1 MDRQSFHTSLLGGF
15 RKKDVVAYLA
25 EERQRQRQ
33 ELEELQEKLAALE
46 HSAADTES
54 QDRAGRQQAE
64 ELQAQLEALQEE
76 NRQQAEELETLRA
89 AADRSRTVRDME
101 LETLRARIRTLEAG
115 QNTPRELQQSRQ
127 ALEEQQQ
134 RADRLEEEQRQRADR
149 LEEELRQRADR
160 LEEELRQLQNAKV
173 VGADREE
180 QLRVLCRR
188 LERSLE
194 LLDRAMDGPHHMV
207 CYPVTEED
215 KTLLRQSGVILGSVP
230 QETPAQ
236 PEEPQPAQPDKKPPE
251 EPGDATV
258 SRLMEK
264 VRGWRK

>member
-64 ELQAQLEALQEE
+64 ELQTQLEALQEE
-76 NRQQAEELETLRA
+76 NRQQAQELETLRA

-127 ALEEQQQ
+127 ALEEQ
-134 RADRLEEEQRQRADR
+134 
-149 LEEELRQRADR
+149 RQRADR

-236 PEEPQPAQPDKKPPE
+236 PEEPQPAEPDKKPPE

>member
-54 QDRAGRQQAE
+54 QDRAGRQQTE
-64 ELQAQLEALQEE
+64 ELQAQLEALREE

-115 QNTPRELQQSRQ
+115 QNTPRELQQSRL
-127 ALEEQQQ
+127 ALEEQ
-134 RADRLEEEQRQRADR
+134 
-149 LEEELRQRADR
+149 RQRADR

-236 PEEPQPAQPDKKPPE
+236 PEEPQPAEPDKKPPE

>member
-33 ELEELQEKLAALE
+33 ELEELQDKLTAMERAAAE
-46 HSAADTES
+46 TET
-54 QDRAGRQQAE
+54 QDQTSRQQAE

-127 ALEEQQQ
+127 ALEEQ
-134 RADRLEEEQRQRADR
+134 RQRADR
-149 LEEELRQRADR
+149 LEEELC
-160 LEEELRQLQNAKV
+160 QLQNAKV

-236 PEEPQPAQPDKKPPE
+236 PAEPQPAQPDKKPPE

>member
-76 NRQQAEELETLRA
+76 NRQQAQELETLRA

-115 QNTPRELQQSRQ
+115 QNTPRELQQSRL
-127 ALEEQQQ
+127 ALEEQ
-134 RADRLEEEQRQRADR
+134 
-149 LEEELRQRADR
+149 RQRADR

-180 QLRVLCRR
+180 QLRILCRR

-236 PEEPQPAQPDKKPPE
+236 PAEPQPAEPDKKPPE

>member
-25 EERQRQRQ
+25 EDRQRQRQ
-33 ELEELQEKLAALE
+33 ELEELQEKLIALE

-115 QNTPRELQQSRQ
+115 QNTPRELQQSRL
-127 ALEEQQQ
+127 ALEEQ
-134 RADRLEEEQRQRADR
+134 
-149 LEEELRQRADR
+149 RQRADR

-180 QLRVLCRR
+180 QLRVLCRK

-236 PEEPQPAQPDKKPPE
+236 PAEPQQPAEPDKKPPE

>member
-76 NRQQAEELETLRA
+76 NRQQAQELETLRA

-127 ALEEQQQ
+127 ALEEQ
-134 RADRLEEEQRQRADR
+134 
-149 LEEELRQRADR
+149 RQRADR

-236 PEEPQPAQPDKKPPE
+236 PAEPQPEEPQPAAQDEKPTE

>member
-127 ALEEQQQ
+127 ALEEQ
-134 RADRLEEEQRQRADR
+134 
-149 LEEELRQRADR
+149 RQRADR

-236 PEEPQPAQPDKKPPE
+236 PEEPQPAEPDKKPPE

>member
-115 QNTPRELQQSRQ
+115 QNTPRELQQSRL
-127 ALEEQQQ
+127 ALEEQ
-134 RADRLEEEQRQRADR
+134 
-149 LEEELRQRADR
+149 RQRADR

-180 QLRVLCRR
+180 QLRVLCRK

>member
-1 MDRQSFHTSLLGGF
+1 MDRQSFLTSLLGGF

-76 NRQQAEELETLRA
+76 NRQQAQELETLRA

-127 ALEEQQQ
+127 ALEEQ
-134 RADRLEEEQRQRADR
+134 
-149 LEEELRQRADR
+149 RQRADR

-236 PEEPQPAQPDKKPPE
+236 PAEPQPEEPQPAAHDEKPTE